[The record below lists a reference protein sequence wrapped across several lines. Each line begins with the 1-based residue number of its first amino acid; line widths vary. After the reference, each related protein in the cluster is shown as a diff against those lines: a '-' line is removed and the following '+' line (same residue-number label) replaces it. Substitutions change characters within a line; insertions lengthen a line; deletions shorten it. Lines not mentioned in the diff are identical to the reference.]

1 MLVSSRTS
9 KKADLWDLRP
19 NHQKSVKDFEFE
31 KPIQAATFDQTG
43 KHLLFASE
51 GDLHLIDATKYS
63 LQASLKDTGNAFA
76 QLK

>member
-1 MLVSSRTS
+1 MIVSSKAS
-9 KKADLWDLRP
+9 KKADIWDLRP

-43 KHLLFASE
+43 KYLLFSTS
-51 GDLHLIDATKYS
+51 GDLHLIDAAKYS
-63 LQASLKDTGNAFA
+63 LMTSFKDTGNAFS